1 MSHITGT
8 FDVKMT
14 PQPADPAVGDPTVGR
29 LALDKQY
36 HGVLSATGKGQ
47 MLSVMGTVDSSAG
60 YVAMERV
67 SGSLDGRTGTFAL
80 QHMGIMTRGIGE
92 LTISVVPDSGTAELI
107 GIAGTMKIINT
118 DGQHTYEF
126 EYSLPG

>member
-47 MLSVMGTVDSSAG
+47 MLSAMGTVDSSAG

>member
-126 EYSLPG
+126 E

>member
-126 EYSLPG
+126 EYSLP